1 MFPSETDKNQTI
13 MIKKIIHMADLH
25 IPQEINESRPYNT
38 MVDKLIENVIKEIE
52 NPEETRI
59 VIVGDIF
66 HNKIRTTNE
75 AKDVFHHILNYFN
88 KVCPTYIVAGNHDM
102 LQNNKDRMDSITPTF
117 GIDDVYPSITY
128 IDKELNYKSGLIQDE
143 NVILA
148 LYSMFDDFS
157 KPEMDG
163 LRKNN
168 PDKRIIGLY
177 HGDVAGSVTDMGR
190 MSESGID
197 TEWFKEC
204 DCVMAGHIHRFQ
216 EIKKNGVPIVYS
228 GSVFQQN
235 FGENTTGHGFVVWDL
250 EKMTYKHVEVEN
262 EYRMF
267 KFSANSYEDVDN
279 DNEKILNL

>member
-1 MFPSETDKNQTI
+1 
-13 MIKKIIHMADLH
+13 MIKNIIHIADLH
-25 IPQEINESRPYNT
+25 IPQDSTETRPFDK
-38 MVDKLIENVIKEIE
+38 MVDKLIEAVIKEIE

-66 HNKIRTTNE
+66 DNKIRTTNE
-75 AKDVFHHILNYFN
+75 AKDIFHHTLNFFD
-88 KVCPTYIVAGNHDM
+88 KICPTYLVAGNHDM
-102 LQNNKDRMDSITPTF
+102 LQKNKDRMDSITPTF
-117 GIDDVYPSITY
+117 AIDDVYSNITY
-128 IDKELNYKSGLIQDE
+128 LDRELEYKSGLLQDD
-143 NVILA
+143 NVIFA
-148 LYSMFDDFS
+148 LYSMFDDFA

-177 HGDVAGSVTDMGR
+177 HGDIAGSVTDLGR
-190 MSESGID
+190 MSEAGID

-228 GSVFQQN
+228 GSVFQKD
-235 FGENTTGHGFVVWDL
+235 FGENTTGHGFVVWNL
-250 EKMTYKHVEVEN
+250 EDMTYRHVEVEN
-262 EYRMF
+262 DYRMF

-279 DNEKILNL
+279 DVEKLLNL